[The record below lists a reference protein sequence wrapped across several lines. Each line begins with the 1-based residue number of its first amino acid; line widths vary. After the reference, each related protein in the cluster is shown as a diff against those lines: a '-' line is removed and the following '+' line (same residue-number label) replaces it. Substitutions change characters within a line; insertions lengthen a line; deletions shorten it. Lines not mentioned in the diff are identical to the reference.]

1 MRSAGKMAV
10 IATVEAVRRLA
21 VIALVGVLGCD
32 RDQGAPPGASA
43 APQMP
48 VASVARALGI
58 DAGEL
63 EPTADPPAPAGD
75 LKADLDAFTTIDA
88 CVQQR
93 AAVDPV
99 LGDALES
106 IGYDTFLRDACR
118 VLDAAKAHEAKRC
131 DGIDASGLRAR
142 CQATVAE
149 VAGNAE
155 ACPWEIPS
163 KPARGRE
170 PACVAIAERDARLCV
185 AVIDRADRATC
196 DAIASG
202 KGDAC
207 AKLPR
212 RVDQARCAR
221 DADRWRTSVPAP
233 SGDTP
238 GALATPAGKL
248 HVEGGDGGAPVD
260 ADIAQDVTRGVVVVE
275 QLDGVHF
282 VVGPLDDAG
291 PGFIAPSPH
300 VAASVAVDLFVPSG
314 LVAGKDRP
322 VRIDRAQLLVPG
334 QSPLATPAAR
344 STLVAK
350 VDKMDRKRGAEVHVV
365 IDGAL
370 GDARVHAEATTFVRD
385 VVKASAIYDV
395 GAPRLGGDGGAR

>member
-1 MRSAGKMAV
+1 
-10 IATVEAVRRLA
+10 
-21 VIALVGVLGCD
+21 
-32 RDQGAPPGASA
+32 
-43 APQMP
+43 MP
-48 VASVARALGI
+48 IASVARALGI

-75 LKADLDAFTTIDA
+75 LKADLDTFTTIDT

-106 IGYDTFLRDACR
+106 IGYDTFVRDACR

-131 DGIDASGLRAR
+131 DAIDASGLRAR
-142 CQATVAE
+142 CQATVAQ
-149 VAGNAE
+149 VAGSAD
-155 ACPWEIPS
+155 ACPWEIAS

-170 PACVAIAERDARLCV
+170 PACVAVAERDARLCA

-196 DAIASG
+196 DAVASG
-202 KGDAC
+202 KADAC

-221 DADRWRTSVPAP
+221 DADRWRTSIPAP
-233 SGDTP
+233 TGESP
-238 GALATPAGKL
+238 AALAVPAGKL

-260 ADIAQDVTRGVVVVE
+260 ADIAQDVARGVVLVE
-275 QLDGVHF
+275 QIDGAHF
-282 VVGPLDDAG
+282 VLGPLDDAG

-300 VAASVAVDLFVPSG
+300 VAATVAVELFVPSG

-344 STLVAK
+344 SSLVAK
-350 VDKMDRKRGAEVHVV
+350 VDKVDRKRGAEVHVV

-385 VVKASAIYDV
+385 LVKASAIYDV
-395 GAPRLGGDGGAR
+395 GAPRLVVDGGAR